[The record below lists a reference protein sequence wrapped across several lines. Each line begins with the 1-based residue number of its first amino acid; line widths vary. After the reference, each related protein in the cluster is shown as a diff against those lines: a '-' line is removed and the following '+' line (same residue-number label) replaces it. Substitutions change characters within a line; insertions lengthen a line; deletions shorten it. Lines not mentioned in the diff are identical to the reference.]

1 LPDRPAFGGG
11 ATATVIHPVV
21 LAAMLV
27 TAVLILV
34 LPRRRVIAPF
44 LIFVMLSPYGQQ
56 LYVAG
61 VHWFAVRIV
70 VLVGCI
76 RLFRERGNILPH
88 GLNEIDKAFVA
99 WAFCRVLARL
109 LLFHTVGM
117 VPEQMNFWLGAF
129 GGYFFLRY
137 LIRDVED
144 IAECAKALAV
154 VAVLAGI
161 CMANER
167 LRDVNVFG
175 YSGSIAIQPTVRDG
189 LIRAQ
194 GCFGHPILAGC
205 FGATVTPLFYWL
217 WRSGRG
223 KLLAA
228 IGVLGGFMIV
238 YFSASSTPVMAWA
251 GGIGALLL
259 WPIRRNMRV
268 VRWGIVATL
277 LGLAMVMKAPVWFI
291 IARVNVV
298 DGSGGWDRAFLIDT
312 FIRHFSGWWLIGTSQ
327 MGAWGGDMWDLSN
340 QFVAEGETGGLLTFI
355 LFILLIS
362 RSFSRIGRMRRR
374 VDGLG
379 SREWLYWILGAVMF
393 AHILAYFGVSYW
405 DQNQTWWFAFLAMV
419 SAATTGLDRPTPSKV
434 RISRKKQQ
442 LEPATV

>member
-1 LPDRPAFGGG
+1 M
-11 ATATVIHPVV
+11 HPVV
-21 LAAMLV
+21 FAAMLV
-27 TAVLILV
+27 TAVLILL

-44 LIFVMLSPYGQQ
+44 LVFVLLSPYGQQ
-56 LYVAG
+56 IYLAG
-61 VHWFAVRIV
+61 IHWFAVRIV
-70 VLVGCI
+70 VLAACV
-76 RLFRERGNILPH
+76 RLFRERGNILPY
-88 GLNEIDKAFVA
+88 GLNKIDWVFIA

-109 LLFHTVGM
+109 LLFQSFGM

-144 IAECAKALAV
+144 IARATRALAL
-154 VAVLAGI
+154 VAIVAGI

-167 LRDVNVFG
+167 FRDINIFG
-175 YSGSIAIQPTVRDG
+175 YTGSIALQPTIRDG

-205 FGATVTPLFYWL
+205 FGATITPLFYWF

-223 KLLAA
+223 RILAA
-228 IGVLGGFMIV
+228 TGMLGGFMIV
-238 YFSASSTPVMAWA
+238 YFSASSTPVMAWV
-251 GGIGALLL
+251 GGIVALLL
-259 WPIRRNMRV
+259 WPIRRYMRV
-268 VRWGIVATL
+268 VRWGMVATI

-291 IARVNVV
+291 IARVNIV

-312 FIRHFSGWWLIGTSQ
+312 FIRHFSGWWLIGTNQ

-340 QFVAEGETGGLLTFI
+340 QFVAEGETGGLLTFV
-355 LFILLIS
+355 LFTLIIS

-374 VDGLG
+374 VDGIR
-379 SREWLYWILGAVMF
+379 SQEWLYWTLGAVMF

-419 SAATTGLDRPTPSKV
+419 SAATSVLEHPAGSKAK
-434 RISRKKQQ
+434 ISGRERL
-442 LEPATV
+442 LEPVTV